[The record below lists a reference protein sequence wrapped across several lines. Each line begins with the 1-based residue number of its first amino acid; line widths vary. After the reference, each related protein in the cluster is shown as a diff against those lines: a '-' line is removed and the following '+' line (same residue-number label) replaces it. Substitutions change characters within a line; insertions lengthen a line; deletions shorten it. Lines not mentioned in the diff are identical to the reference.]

1 MNRYLGIFLLSIAIV
16 CNMYGNKLETII
28 KENKLKVCIWPGYY
42 GISYLD
48 PRTQELAGIDS
59 DLAKELAKDL
69 KVDLQYVQSSFATLI
84 KDIEEDKCDIAM
96 FAIGNTP
103 SRREKIRFTTPHLSS
118 DIYAIT
124 TKSNKKIHTWDDVD
138 KKGNILAVTKG
149 TYHEPIMKE
158 KLKNAELLVV
168 NGFKARE
175 QEVLAGRADAF
186 MTDYPYGKRM
196 LAKKDW
202 AKLIIPQKEYHKT
215 PYAWAMAYGHDKF
228 YERVEKFIKDIK
240 KDGRLLD
247 LSRKNGLEAIAK
259 LN

>member
-1 MNRYLGIFLLSIAIV
+1 MNRFLGAILVLLAVIS
-16 CNMYGNKLETII
+16 NMYGNNLETIMQ
-28 KENKLKVCIWPGYY
+28 ENKLKVCIWPGYY

-48 PRTQELAGIDS
+48 PRTQELVGIDS

-69 KVDLQYVQSSFATLI
+69 KVDLEYVQSSFATLI
-84 KDIEEDKCDIAM
+84 KDINENKCDIAM

-124 TKSNKKIHTWDDVD
+124 TKSNKKIQTWNDID

-158 KLKNAELLVV
+158 KLRNAELLVV
-168 NGFKARE
+168 NGFKARV

-186 MTDYPYGKRM
+186 MTDYPFGKRM
-196 LAKKDW
+196 LAKTDW

-215 PYAWAMAYGHDKF
+215 PYAWAMAYGNDKF
-228 YERVEKFIKDIK
+228 YDRVEKFIKDIK
-240 KDGRLLD
+240 EDGRLLD
-247 LSRKNGLEAIAK
+247 LSKKNGLEAIAK
-259 LN
+259 LK